1 MPDPNQPSPQFVK
14 CPACGTKLNVRA
26 EDAGR
31 RGQCHACGKVFRI
44 GAPPASAGETRLP
57 GEPAIAAPAKS
68 PAPTAPSPRSMADIS
83 NDHLHPLHCEL
94 CQTLMYA
101 TDEQV
106 GQMLPCPDCGHRN
119 LARPRPAK
127 RPPPRVMVDD
137 GDEYQLDETH
147 VPPPTPVYSSIETR
161 EAEGRAAARARAGVR
176 EPEPDPFDDD
186 AEQPAAR
193 PAAKSAPRPRPAHAP
208 AANSP
213 TPRPAA
219 APSQPARK
227 KPQRSRNRPA
237 VPVLQGVFRMLFTAE
252 LLVRWIGLSL
262 VLTGVL
268 FAIGFVANAM
278 GAMVVAALW
287 IFAGGCALAGMW
299 VVSGAPLLLAIVTQ
313 SAGGNDELQD
323 PPNWADFDFAEAG
336 FFVLAV
342 SCSGVPAWLASKAA
356 DTLPMEAQAAI
367 GFGLWLIT
375 FPFVVLSALEQGS
388 PFAIFSPRI
397 AVSFLRCFVPWAA
410 FAVAALFWSALAG
423 GMIGFLLTR
432 GSILAALPIPWIIVA
447 WLFIYMRLIG
457 RLAWW
462 IADVTPAPE
471 VESG

>member
-1 MPDPNQPSPQFVK
+1 M
-14 CPACGTKLNVRA
+14 KLTVRA

-31 RGQCHACGKVFRI
+31 RGQCHTCGKVFRI
-44 GAPPASAGETRLP
+44 GAPPAAAGGQRPPVEPSNPASAKS
-57 GEPAIAAPAKS
+57 APA
-68 PAPTAPSPRSMADIS
+68 PATAAPSPKSMHGIS
-83 NDHLHPLHCEL
+83 NDHLHPIICER

-101 TDEQV
+101 SDDQV

-137 GDEYQLDETH
+137 GDEYQLDESSA
-147 VPPPTPVYSSIETR
+147 PPPTPVFMTVEAR

-176 EPEPDPFDDD
+176 EPEPDPFDDE
-186 AEQPAAR
+186 AEQPTAR
-193 PAAKSAPRPRPAHAP
+193 PAAKAAHRPRPATAP
-208 AANSP
+208 AANSSNP
-213 TPRPAA
+213 PCPAA
-219 APSQPARK
+219 TPAQPARK

-237 VPVLQGVFRMLFTAE
+237 VPVMQGVFPMLFTAE

-268 FAIGFVANAM
+268 FALGFVANAM

-313 SAGGNDELQD
+313 SAAGSDELHD
-323 PPNWADFDFAEAG
+323 PPNWADFEFAEAG
-336 FFVLAV
+336 FFVIAV
-342 SCSGVPAWLASKAA
+342 SSSGVPAWLASKAA

-388 PFAIFSPRI
+388 PLAIFSPRI
-397 AVSFLRCFVPWAA
+397 AASFGRCFIPWAA
-410 FAVAALFWSALAG
+410 FAFAALCWSALAG
-423 GMIGFLLTR
+423 GMIAFLLTR
-432 GSILAALPIPWIIVA
+432 GSMLAAIPIPWIIVA

-471 VESG
+471 VEND